1 MLLSKCIMQR
11 GLEEGNAE
19 GSAQGA
25 NQCSVSKARQTP
37 SGSTL
42 HNDGPPVFTDDA

>member
-19 GSAQGA
+19 GSVQGA
-25 NQCSVSKARQTP
+25 NQCSARQTP